1 VGQGLA
7 LVEPKLPNG
16 SFETFAK
23 YMTMQAASK
32 AGGGEP
38 RRPLWNLGAWKA
50 SEGGERAGPSKTK
63 IAFGS
68 FETPMTMQLGRLKW

>member
-1 VGQGLA
+1 MGQGLA

-50 SEGGERAGPSKTK
+50 AGPSKTK